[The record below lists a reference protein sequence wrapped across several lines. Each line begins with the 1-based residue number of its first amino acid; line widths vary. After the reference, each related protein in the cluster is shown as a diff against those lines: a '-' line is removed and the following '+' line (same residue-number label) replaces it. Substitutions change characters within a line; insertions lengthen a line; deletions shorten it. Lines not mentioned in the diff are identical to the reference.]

1 LREDLELTAAPS
13 TTPLLI
19 ATSNPG
25 KLAEFHALLPSG
37 IALLSLNDVD
47 ITLPEETGATF
58 REIADQKAL
67 WAARQSG
74 LLALADD
81 SGLEVDALGGLPGV
95 RSARYSG
102 EPPDEARNRRQ
113 LLEELAGIPPEK
125 RTARFVCAASL
136 ASPAGIVAVARG
148 ELRGT
153 IGDRERGLGGF
164 GYDSLFL
171 LPNGRTVAELLD
183 EEKNAVSHRG
193 VAMRKIL
200 PGLLAALQTDT
211 DHGSAAS

>member
-1 LREDLELTAAPS
+1 
-13 TTPLLI
+13 LLI

-25 KLAEFHALLPSG
+25 KLAEFHGLLPSG
-37 IALLSLNDVD
+37 ITLLSLNDVD
-47 ITLPEETGATF
+47 VTLPEETGATF
-58 REIADQKAL
+58 HEIADRKAL

-113 LLEELAGIPPEK
+113 LLEELAGIPPEN

-200 PGLLAALQTDT
+200 PGLLVALQTET
-211 DHGSAAS
+211 GHGSAAS

>member
-1 LREDLELTAAPS
+1 
-13 TTPLLI
+13 LLI

-25 KLAEFHALLPSG
+25 KLAEFRTLLPPS
-37 IALLSLNDVD
+37 IAVLSLNDLAV
-47 ITLPEETGATF
+47 TLPEETGATF

-67 WAARQSG
+67 SAARQSG

-81 SGLEVDALGGLPGV
+81 SGLEVDALGGLPGI

-102 EPPDEARNRRQ
+102 EPPDEARNRRH
-113 LLEELAGIPPEK
+113 LLAQLAGVPPEK
-125 RTARFVCAASL
+125 RTARFVCAASV
-136 ASPAGIVAVARG
+136 ASPVGIVAVARG

-153 IGDRERGLGGF
+153 IGDRERGFGGF

-171 LPNGRTVAELLD
+171 LPNGRTVAELLN

-200 PGLLAALQTDT
+200 PGLLAALRTDT
-211 DHGSAAS
+211 SHGSVAS